1 MDGNKDTNSYFLP
14 IIFHNLKNYDAHF
27 VIKHFQRRYTQK
39 AKRQKI
45 SYDDVKVIPLNG
57 ERFLQFQ
64 IGNVKF
70 IDSFQFLSA
79 SLDHLVSLLL
89 KSGKENFHHTIKH
102 MGDNDLVF
110 AKGVYPYSY
119 MTDRSKFDQTELP
132 SKEDFH
138 DTLNDEP
145 LSDENYQRARDIWNC
160 FGIQNLRQYHDH
172 YLMSD
177 VLLLA
182 DVFVHFRHD
191 VMACIACIIPRY
203 HHWHGPW
210 P

>member
-1 MDGNKDTNSYFLP
+1 
-14 IIFHNLKNYDAHF
+14 

-64 IGNVKF
+64 IANVKF

-79 SLDHLVSLLL
+79 SFDHLVSLLL
-89 KSGKENFHHTIKH
+89 KSGKENFHHTVKY

-119 MTDRSKFDQTELP
+119 MTDRSKFD
-132 SKEDFH
+132 
-138 DTLNDEP
+138 
-145 LSDENYQRARDIWNC
+145 
-160 FGIQNLRQYHDH
+160 
-172 YLMSD
+172 
-177 VLLLA
+177 
-182 DVFVHFRHD
+182 
-191 VMACIACIIPRY
+191 
-203 HHWHGPW
+203 
-210 P
+210 